1 MSSRFL
7 NRLGRFFWRALHD
20 RSLLRMLLEHRL
32 RKAKSLGCS
41 LTFLPFRSLA
51 FGEIHWT
58 TEIGP
63 YCEFRSRRN
72 IFLSRFVQ
80 IRRGVVLQASTDGA
94 ITIGART
101 QISPYTTIFGRVEIG
116 SAVLIAPHVM
126 IAAGNHNFSRIDVPI
141 MDQGNTAKG
150 IRIEDDVWIGANSVI
165 LDGVTIR
172 HGAIVAAGTVVTN
185 DVETFSVVA
194 GVPAQKKRVRQNP

>member
-1 MSSRFL
+1 
-7 NRLGRFFWRALHD
+7 
-20 RSLLRMLLEHRL
+20 
-32 RKAKSLGCS
+32 
-41 LTFLPFRSLA
+41 
-51 FGEIHWT
+51 
-58 TEIGP
+58 
-63 YCEFRSRRN
+63 
-72 IFLSRFVQ
+72 
-80 IRRGVVLQASTDGA
+80 
-94 ITIGART
+94 
-101 QISPYTTIFGRVEIG
+101 
-116 SAVLIAPHVM
+116 M